1 MKTSNIIAAAA
12 IALFAAAGAQA
23 ETYEGVQPLT
33 NQRSAPKSPLKRPSP
48 PTRPTRYADGANDS
62 VVAATNGT
70 VDRSVVRA
78 EAVAKAHDPLASLDR
93 RAFYRDTVPAQY
105 TNGSLAIRRAQR
117 QAALQAGAVAA
128 N

>member
-12 IALFAAAGAQA
+12 IALFAAAGAHA
-23 ETYEGVQPLT
+23 ETYEGVHPLT
-33 NQRSAPKSPLKRPSP
+33 NQRSRAEVAAEATVAAHSANP
-48 PTRPTRYADGANDS
+48 YADGANDS

-70 VDRSVVRA
+70 VDRGVVRA
-78 EAVAKAHDPLASLDR
+78 EAVAKAHDPFASLDR

-105 TNGSLAIRRAQR
+105 NKVRRPAEQR
-117 QAALQAGAVAA
+117 QAALQSGAVAA